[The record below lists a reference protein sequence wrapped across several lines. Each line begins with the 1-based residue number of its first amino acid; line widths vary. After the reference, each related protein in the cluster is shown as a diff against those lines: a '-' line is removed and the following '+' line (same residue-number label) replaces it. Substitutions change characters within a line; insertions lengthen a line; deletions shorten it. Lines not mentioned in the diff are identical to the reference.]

1 MQTRTRRSTTDFT
14 CRTTFLTKP
23 SQLRRVGV
31 ATASSNPCH
40 GIWQGPTPV
49 ETGWGGHCLF
59 KSLSW
64 YLTGTNTNHEVM
76 RALIINF
83 ARANSD
89 IFVRAFKD
97 KREFDHWL
105 ERKSSLPPR
114 PSDLKSHWSSLL
126 TGCICPFEPP
136 FVALPQ
142 CEPWNLSGWPLT
154 VLHIWVD
161 LLLAMLMSQ
170 L

>member
-1 MQTRTRRSTTDFT
+1 MT
-14 CRTTFLTKP
+14 CG
-23 SQLRRVGV
+23 S
-31 ATASSNPCH
+31 
-40 GIWQGPTPV
+40 V
-49 ETGWGGHCLF
+49 ETLNGRSCTCNFCAFMDCLY
-59 KSLSW
+59 KEHLIW
-64 YLTGTNTNHEVM
+64 LVV
-76 RALIINF
+76 RALINISSPLKGSVGRSKYQPKNGLLLKYRMLVLLLSTINLPII

-126 TGCICPFEPP
+126 KGCICPFEPP